1 MKLPISL
8 LVLFLSSSCLAECDV
23 TAEDII
29 IFKSADFLQK
39 DAVVT
44 LKCIVGSSEAEKYLI
59 EIERFSNLTAQLYA
73 AIGYREIGSKAYPS
87 TISRLKN
94 NSTSITYYGGD
105 YIRDS
110 TVRDEAVA
118 IEKGEYSFAK

>member
-1 MKLPISL
+1 
-8 LVLFLSSSCLAECDV
+8 LAECDV
-23 TAEDII
+23 TPEDITNY
-29 IFKSADFLQK
+29 KSARFLQR

-44 LKCIVGSSEAEKYLI
+44 LKCIVESPEAEKYLL
-59 EIERFSNLTAQLYA
+59 EIQRFNNPTAQLYA
-73 AIGYREIGSKAYPS
+73 VIGYREIDSKAYPS
-87 TISRLKN
+87 VISRLKN

-105 YIRDS
+105 YIHES